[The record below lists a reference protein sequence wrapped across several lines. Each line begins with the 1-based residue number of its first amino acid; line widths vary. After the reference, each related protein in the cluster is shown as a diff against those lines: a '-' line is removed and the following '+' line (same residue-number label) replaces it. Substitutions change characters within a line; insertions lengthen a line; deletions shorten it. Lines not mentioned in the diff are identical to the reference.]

1 MPSNH
6 PHPAATSHLNLD
18 PSSPGSIV
26 QYIFAFEAIL
36 GIGVGAFFILSPS
49 SPLTFQAASQ
59 KLITPL
65 STSLVQMIGG
75 LIAGLSIP
83 MLFAVPNTR
92 RGIELRAPMFCCLG
106 GIEVFLIGFYG
117 YMASGNREA
126 ETGFSSKASATLIW
140 NMAAPLALRV
150 YALWAKPQW
159 FGRNKDGHS
168 GKSE

>member
-1 MPSNH
+1 MPSTH
-6 PHPAATSHLNLD
+6 PNPAATSHLKLD
-18 PSSPGSIV
+18 PSSPGTIV
-26 QYIFAFEAIL
+26 QYIFGFEAIL
-36 GIGVGAFFILSPS
+36 GIGFGTFLILSPS
-49 SPLTFQAASQ
+49 TALNFQAASQ

-65 STSLVQMIGG
+65 SISLVQMIGG
-75 LIAGLSIP
+75 LTAGLSIP

-117 YMASGNREA
+117 YMAYGNKER

-140 NMAAPLALRV
+140 NMAAPLALRM